1 MSADIS
7 LISTIMVLSSQ
18 LGSAEGLSIIIHGLT
33 LLGTE
38 GTSRVV
44 KRAFFQ
50 YLLDSV
56 TWSRL
61 RLILIPMIRLRGEG
75 VGKTKQNKTKKKKSL
90 SVLLIITR
98 GSYTILDIR
107 ILGSI
112 PVQNKQHRSF
122 RRKSNLTP
130 ESSSCISFKILL
142 IPQEDIGGL
151 NKGPNFVDN
160 VTPFIFLTPS
170 ATIRATGSCSAFWNM
185 PRGML
190 IYGSLP

>member
-1 MSADIS
+1 
-7 LISTIMVLSSQ
+7 MVLSSQ

-90 SVLLIITR
+90 YQFCLLLHAGHTQ
-98 GSYTILDIR
+98 YW
-107 ILGSI
+107 ILG
-112 PVQNKQHRSF
+112 
-122 RRKSNLTP
+122 
-130 ESSSCISFKILL
+130 
-142 IPQEDIGGL
+142 
-151 NKGPNFVDN
+151 
-160 VTPFIFLTPS
+160 
-170 ATIRATGSCSAFWNM
+170 
-185 PRGML
+185 
-190 IYGSLP
+190 Y

>member
-1 MSADIS
+1 
-7 LISTIMVLSSQ
+7 MVLSSQ

-75 VGKTKQNKTKKKKSL
+75 VGKTKQNKTKKKI
-90 SVLLIITR
+90 V
-98 GSYTILDIR
+98 
-107 ILGSI
+107 
-112 PVQNKQHRSF
+112 F
-122 RRKSNLTP
+122 
-130 ESSSCISFKILL
+130 ISFAYYYTRVIHN
-142 IPQEDIGGL
+142 IG
-151 NKGPNFVDN
+151 
-160 VTPFIFLTPS
+160 
-170 ATIRATGSCSAFWNM
+170 
-185 PRGML
+185 
-190 IYGSLP
+190 Y